1 MFIRTEDTPN
11 PNSLKFIPGV
21 DVLGNNH
28 EPVFFKNEESTSISP
43 LAGKLFSL
51 PFVKNI
57 MLGSDFITVTKD
69 EDFTW
74 ESIKP
79 DILIIIMEFFITGM
93 SVLQKK
99 NNIDISEEK
108 TESESEDSPI
118 VKEIKELIETR
129 VRPAVAQD
137 GGDITFYD
145 FKDGIVYVIL
155 RGSCSGCPSS
165 SVTLKQGIESMLQHY
180 VPEVIAVEQVED
192 Y

>member
-21 DVLGNNH
+21 DVLGSNND
-28 EPVFFKNEESTSISP
+28 PLFFKNESSTSSSP
-43 LAGKLFSL
+43 LVKKLFTL

-69 EDFTW
+69 DDFTW

-79 DILIIIMEFFITGM
+79 DILVMIMEFFITGV
-93 SVLQKK
+93 SVLESNNDSLAKK
-99 NNIDISEEK
+99 ENTAD
-108 TESESEDSPI
+108 DSPI
-118 VKEIKELIETR
+118 VKELKELIETR

-137 GGDITFYD
+137 GGDIIFHE
-145 FKDGIVYVIL
+145 FKDGIVYVEL
-155 RGSCSGCPSS
+155 RGACSGCPSS
-165 SVTLKQGIESMLQHY
+165 TVTLKQGIESMLKHY
-180 VPEVIAVEQVED
+180 VPEVIAVEQIED